1 MNRREFIGATASTLP
16 FLALQ
21 RRSKTV
27 ESSPNDRMNVALI
40 GCGTQAL
47 KQLMSDW
54 LPRED
59 LQIVALCDP
68 NRDSEDYLDWSPHG
82 LRNAIRQYIDA
93 PQWGSQNGIRA
104 GLIPAKELTEGFYA
118 LSRGQ
123 NSWNGL
129 QLYED
134 YRELLGDSEGIDA
147 IINLTPEH
155 LHGVINIAGMKAGK
169 AVISHKS
176 LANTLHEVHQT
187 VRVAIEANTPTH
199 LMAWHNDPELY
210 QLWQWLDEGVIG
222 KVKEVHN
229 WSNRP
234 VWPQGWLH
242 YPTEAMAV
250 PAGLNWDLWLG
261 CVPHRPYHSKYT
273 HTLFRGWYDFGSGS
287 LGDMGYYSL
296 WRVYRMLNPGP
307 VIRVKS
313 NAATGAVVDGHQSK
327 WQRSEV
333 AFPTAS
339 TVHFEHQDMDIFWYD
354 GGMKPY
360 IDQELLSDGEQL
372 PSEGILFVGEH
383 GTILGDDFLGRNF
396 RVLPEHQMQS
406 LQGSIPEKRELQ
418 DITNITDEYIASIRN
433 GNHSRG
439 SFIHVADLAEAIAL
453 ASISLR
459 TNQPIEW
466 DPHHKKVVGDN
477 IPHRYLTR
485 TYRDG
490 WAV

>member
-16 FLALQ
+16 FLAFQ
-21 RRSKTV
+21 GRSKTV
-27 ESSPNDRMNVALI
+27 VSFPNDRINVALI

-47 KQLMSDW
+47 RQLMSDW

-93 PQWGSQNGIRA
+93 PQWGSQTGIRA
-104 GLIPAKELTEGFYA
+104 GLIPAKELTEEFYA

-129 QLYED
+129 RLYED
-134 YRELLGDSEGIDA
+134 YRELLDDSEGIDA

-155 LHGVINIAGMKAGK
+155 LHGIINIAGMKAGK

-187 VRVAIEANTPTH
+187 VRVAIETNSPTH
-199 LMAWHNDPELY
+199 LLAWHNDPELY

-242 YPTEAMAV
+242 YPTEAMQV

-339 TVHFEHQDMDIFWYD
+339 TVHFEHQEMDIFWYD

-360 IDQELLSDGEQL
+360 LDRELLGNGEQL
-372 PSEGILFVGEH
+372 PPEGILLIGED

-396 RVLPEHQMQS
+396 RVLPEKKMQS
-406 LQGSIPEKRELQ
+406 LQGSLPEKRERE
-418 DITNITDEYIASIRN
+418 DITDITDEYMAAVRN

-439 SFIHVADLAEAIAL
+439 SFIDVANLAEAIAL

-459 TNQPIEW
+459 TNQPIQW
-466 DPHHKKVVGDN
+466 DAHHQRVIGDN
-477 IPHRYLTR
+477 IPQHYLTR
-485 TYRDG
+485 AYRDG
-490 WAV
+490 WAI